1 MTQQTQDLIDAT
13 LPLQFATGLQPQFTA
28 IPPQFTSIPPQFTS
42 IQPQFTSFNPY
53 LQAAQQEA
61 MQAEYMRQQAEYA
74 QLQQLQAQQIAVA
87 PGFFP
92 QQLPSQQQPLVP
104 QTTSLGSNNPFLPH
118 SPLSSN
124 ATGIGAPSSP
134 TVLPA
139 RPSSDVTFNLS
150 GTYEGREPEPPRSR
164 SELQPQRPYDTNS
177 SSSSSSPNTDNA
189 YLRPFSTG
197 SEPRRRGRE
206 REDERLAALFANYT
220 GDGVD
225 TFGNVGP
232 LRCVQFSVFSFVF
245 EVPLAS
251 ETDSIVLRV
260 LGSGRRSLGGSR
272 RRRRAR
278 LGRVRARRSRAT
290 IRSCSR
296 FSRLSRHSNRNLS
309 SRHRSKR

>member
-1 MTQQTQDLIDAT
+1 
-13 LPLQFATGLQPQFTA
+13 
-28 IPPQFTSIPPQFTS
+28 
-42 IQPQFTSFNPY
+42 
-53 LQAAQQEA
+53 
-61 MQAEYMRQQAEYA
+61 MRQQAEYA
-74 QLQQLQAQQIAVA
+74 QLQQLQAQQTALA

-118 SPLSSN
+118 SPLAST

-134 TVLPA
+134 TALPA
-139 RPSSDVTFNLS
+139 RPSSDVAFNLT

-164 SELQPQRPYDTNS
+164 SELQPQRPYDTN

-232 LRCVQFSVFSFVF
+232 LRCVQFSVFQFCFLS
-245 EVPLAS
+245 A
-251 ETDSIVLRV
+251 
-260 LGSGRRSLGGSR
+260 LGVGG
-272 RRRRAR
+272 
-278 LGRVRARRSRAT
+278 
-290 IRSCSR
+290 
-296 FSRLSRHSNRNLS
+296 
-309 SRHRSKR
+309 